1 MEAARSAEPFSARDD
16 AQDDSLAALEDRIVR
31 TVALVERLRAERDA
45 ALSELHVMRNTAA
58 TSVSDTQKLRQE
70 LENLRGERKSVRS
83 RIEKLLGQM
92 ESLTGPS

>member
-1 MEAARSAEPFSARDD
+1 MEAAARIIEPFET
-16 AQDDSLAALEDRIVR
+16 QDDSLSELEDRIVR

-45 ALSELHVMRNTAA
+45 ALAELHAARNTAA
-58 TSVSDTQKLRQE
+58 TSVADAQKLRQE

-92 ESLTGPS
+92 ESLAGSS

>member
-1 MEAARSAEPFSARDD
+1 MDAAARVAEPLDSRND
-16 AQDDSLAALEDRIVR
+16 AQNDSLTELEDRIVR

-45 ALSELHVMRNTAA
+45 ALAELHAVRNTAA

-70 LENLRGERKSVRS
+70 VESLRGERKSVRA

-92 ESLTGPS
+92 ETLAGS